1 MSSLFNIA
9 AGGQAGFYDYQIN
22 DSLRVTFGNNPEL
35 ARTNSSAPTNN
46 SKGTFSCWIK
56 RGLLGSGTGNNQY
69 IIHTGT
75 GASNNTHMDLKI
87 ETNDEISIG
96 SYSIT
101 PFDGTAKFRDPS
113 AWYHIVVAFDST
125 SATASEREIKVYING
140 VESTDGT
147 KAAISQNQ
155 QFPWINQ
162 SQEIN
167 IFRHVSVNRPY
178 DGYIA
183 DINMIDGQALDPTS
197 FGETKS
203 GVWIPKDTS
212 GLTFGTNGFRLEFG
226 DSSAIGDDTS
236 GNGNDYTA
244 NNLSA
249 HDVVPDSPTL
259 NYSTLNPLTLFASN
273 TDLAEGSLKAS
284 GANKGAGSNWGSLF
298 STFNL
303 PSTGKYYVEAMAFI
317 VTGSGNTGG
326 LAVVDTAV
334 YPSTGRQSTVW
345 YNFTTGEGYDGLY
358 LSLFNNNAQ
367 PFSDGV
373 GGTTEG
379 SITGA
384 TSVGMLA
391 VDIDNGK
398 VWAGYDGNWLA
409 SGDPAAGTN
418 EIATRTF
425 TETDAII
432 IGTAYN
438 GSNDQGMWAN
448 FGQDSTFGGT
458 LTAGGYSD
466 ANGYGDF
473 KYAVPSGFLALNSAN
488 LPEPSITPL
497 DDDVPEDYFNTV
509 LYTGTGSSRTISL
522 GLDSDWSWIKSRSV
536 TGSSALIDTVRGA
549 NKVLVS
555 NSTAS
560 ESTSIH
566 IDGLGTTLSLTGSGY
581 NSSSVTYV
589 IWNWLAGGTAV
600 SNTDGSITS
609 SVSANTEAG
618 FSIVGYTGDG
628 TSATRTIGCGL
639 TKKPEMVIIK
649 NRTDDGVADTW
660 FVWHTA
666 FGTASPSK
674 YMTLYNTDAVA
685 ASGVFVDSSFS
696 DNSGNALFA
705 VSGSYNGV
713 NKSGTT
719 YIAYCFHSV
728 EGYSKFGSY
737 TGNGSS
743 DGTFVYTGFRPAWFM
758 GKRTNTTSNW
768 FIHDSKRSENNP
780 SDDQL
785 QADVSTTEYANN
797 SSVSIDLLSNGFKL
811 RNSSGMNGSGSTYIY
826 MAFAEM
832 PFKYANAR

>member
-1 MSSLFNIA
+1 MSSLLSIA
-9 AGGQAGFYDYQIN
+9 ANGAAGDFYDYQIEN
-22 DSLRVTFGNNPEL
+22 SLRLDNGASATLTRTPSSSSNRRTWTWSGWVKKTKDGVLFQAVNGSAFVLLRFLSNTLDIVRFQNPTTFFRL
-35 ARTNSSAPTNN
+35 QSSAV
-46 SKGTFSCWIK
+46 
-56 RGLLGSGTGNNQY
+56 
-69 IIHTGT
+69 
-75 GASNNTHMDLKI
+75 
-87 ETNDEISIG
+87 
-96 SYSIT
+96 
-101 PFDGTAKFRDPS
+101 FRDPS
-113 AWYHIVVAFDST
+113 AWYHIVVVFDT
-125 SATASEREIKVYING
+125 TQATASDRIQFYVNGSEITSFATASYP
-140 VESTDGT
+140 
-147 KAAISQNQ
+147 SQNSD
-155 QFPWINQ
+155 WD
-162 SQEIN
+162 
-167 IFRHVSVNRPY
+167 VNLNVIHTGIG
-178 DGYIA
+178 DVGYA
-183 DINMIDGQALDPTS
+183 SDVNFIDGQALDPTS

-473 KYAVPSGFLALNSAN
+473 AYPVPNNFLALNSAN
-488 LPEPSITPL
+488 LPEPDITPL
-497 DDDVPEDYFNTV
+497 DDDLPEDYFNTV
-509 LYTGTGSSRTISL
+509 TYAGNNTAGHSITGVGFSSDFT
-522 GLDSDWSWIKSRSV
+522 WIKNRSASNNHIL
-536 TGSSALIDTVRGA
+536 TDTVRGVTETLFSDSTSQELTTA
-549 NKVLVS
+549 GALTSFDSDGFTVGYD
-555 NSTAS
+555 STA
-560 ESTSIH
+560 IVNA
-566 IDGLGTTLSLTGSGY
+566 SG
-581 NSSSVTYV
+581 NNYV
-589 IWNWLAGGTAV
+589 AWNWLAGGTAV

-743 DGTFVYTGFRPAWFM
+743 DGTFVYTGFRPAWVM

-832 PFKYANAR
+832 PTKYANAK